1 MSTAFQGTAWAL
13 SSEGVAKAASG
24 LGVHPAEIWTVL
36 AVETSGCGYLS
47 DRRPQILY
55 ERHKFHGHTDGK
67 YSAEHSDISHS
78 SAGGYGRHGASQY
91 SRLARAIALD
101 RKAALLSAS
110 WGLGQIMGSNFAHA
124 GFRNVESMVE
134 AMLHSEDEQL
144 AATAAFLGHD
154 KKLLSAMQSRNWAAF
169 ARKYN
174 GPNYAINKYDVRLA
188 EHYKKLSAGK
198 LPDLNIRAAQLYLT
212 YLGFKPGTVDGKAG
226 PKTLEAL
233 GEFQKK
239 HGLPVTSGIDKDTV
253 AQLRGAL
260 PALDGAST
268 PQAPAVRSPVVREMP
283 SQG

>member
-13 SSEGVAKAASG
+13 SSEGVDKAAGG

-36 AVETSGCGYLS
+36 TVETSGCGYLA

-55 ERHKFHGHTDGK
+55 ERHKFHGHTKGK
-67 YSAEHSDISHS
+67 YSNEHSDISHP

-91 SRLARAIALD
+91 SRLTRAIALD
-101 RKAALLSAS
+101 RKAALHSAS

-124 GFRNVESMVE
+124 GFKNVESMVE
-134 AMLHSEDEQL
+134 AMLCSEDEQL

-154 KKLLSAMQSRNWAAF
+154 SKLLSAMQSHNWAAF

-174 GPNYAINKYDVRLA
+174 GPSYAINKYDVRLA
-188 EHYKKLSAGK
+188 DHYKKLSTGK

-226 PKTLEAL
+226 PKTLQAL
-233 GEFQKK
+233 ADFQKK
-239 HGLPVTSGIDKDTV
+239 HGLPVTNGIDHDTV
-253 AQLRGAL
+253 AQLRSAL
-260 PALDGAST
+260 PSVDGASS
-268 PQAPAVRSPVVREMP
+268 PQAPVGAARS
-283 SQG
+283 

>member
-1 MSTAFQGTAWAL
+1 MSDAFQGTAWAL
-13 SSEGVAKAASG
+13 SSEGVAKAASS

-36 AVETSGCGYLS
+36 TVETSGCGYLS

-55 ERHKFHGHTDGK
+55 ERHKFHGHTKGK
-67 YSAEHSDISHS
+67 YSEHSDISHP
-78 SAGGYGRHGASQY
+78 SAGEYGKRGTFQY

-124 GFRNVESMVE
+124 GFKNVEHMVD

-154 KKLLSAMQSRNWAAF
+154 KKLLSAMQSHDWAAF

-188 EHYKKLSAGK
+188 DHYKKLSTGK
-198 LPDLNIRAAQLYLT
+198 LPDLNVRAAQLYLT
-212 YLGFKPGTVDGKAG
+212 YLGFKPGGVDGKAG

-233 GEFQKK
+233 AAFQKK
-239 HGLPVTSGIDKDTV
+239 HGYPVSSGMDQDTV
-253 AQLRGAL
+253 AQLRSAL
-260 PALDGAST
+260 PSVGS
-268 PQAPAVRSPVVREMP
+268 APAPPAQPEHHRA
-283 SQG
+283 